1 MLMKKILNNRVT
13 RKLLVLVPLLL
24 ASLVFVVLMLG
35 IKKTPKKPVKET
47 AQVYR
52 VIPAPAM
59 DVIPRVL
66 GYGVAEPA
74 RVWRAI
80 ARVEGRI
87 DKVNPML
94 RSGATIGAGVELL
107 QIDPT
112 PYEVAV
118 DQAKATIGRTKAALA
133 EYNQQVKND
142 GASLKIQ
149 QASLKIARRQF
160 ERSRGLLEKD
170 AISQSQVDNDE
181 RAMLDQQKIV
191 QDLKNNLNLAPSTR
205 AAKKADIAASQAE
218 LKDAELDL
226 SYTAVR
232 TPFRVMLAEV
242 GVEQGQFVK
251 TGERLFDGYG
261 TRIAKVDAEI
271 PHEKISRLLDPV
283 TLQKLQGAL
292 RSSQRNRALEG
303 LFEVTVRFFS
313 GPNVVEWPGRMVGTR
328 ELVDAQTRSVV
339 LIVAVDGPY
348 EQARAGDKPPLL
360 KGTYCE
366 VEFRGAALA
375 QRIVIPRAAIYDS
388 HVYVLNNTNR
398 LQRRTVKIAFEQSD
412 FAVIKDGLKPEERV
426 VVSELT
432 PAIEGLLVEPVNDT
446 ELLERLHQ
454 EAAGTEPLR

>member
-1 MLMKKILNNRVT
+1 MNKILNNRVT

-24 ASLVFVVLMLG
+24 AALVFVVLMLG
-35 IKKTPKKPVKET
+35 IQKTPKKRAKED
-47 AQVYR
+47 ARVYR

-59 DVIPRVL
+59 DVVPRVL

-94 RSGATIGAGVELL
+94 RSGATIETGVELL
-107 QIDPT
+107 RIDPT
-112 PYEVAV
+112 SYDVGV
-118 DQAKATIGRTKAALA
+118 GQAKANIGKTKAALA

-142 GASLKIQ
+142 QASLKIQ

-181 RAMLDQQKIV
+181 RAMLDQEKVV
-191 QDLKNNLNLAPSTR
+191 QDLKNSLNLAPSSR
-205 AAKKADIAASQAE
+205 AAKKADIAASQAD
-218 LKDAELDL
+218 LKNAELDL
-226 SYTAVR
+226 SHTVVR

-242 GVEQGQFVK
+242 GVEQGQFIK
-251 TGERLFDGYG
+251 AGEGLFDGFG
-261 TRIAKVDAEI
+261 TRFAKVDAEI
-271 PHEKISRLLDPV
+271 PHEKIGRLLDSA
-283 TLQKLQGAL
+283 TLQKLQQAL
-292 RSSQRNRALEG
+292 RSSQRNQALEG
-303 LFEVTVRFFS
+303 LFDVTVRFFS
-313 GPNVVEWPGRMVGTR
+313 GPNVVEWPGRMVGAR
-328 ELVDAQTRSVV
+328 ELVDAKTRSVV

-348 EQARAGDKPPLL
+348 EKARAGDKPPLL

-375 QRIVIPRAAIYDS
+375 QRIIIPRAAIYDS
-388 HVYVLNNTNR
+388 HVYVLDNSNR
-398 LQRRTVKIAFEQSD
+398 LQRRPVKIAFEQSD
-412 FAVIKDGLKPEERV
+412 FAVIKEGLQPEERV

-432 PAIEGLLVEPVNDT
+432 PAIEGLLVEPVDDT
-446 ELLERLHQ
+446 ELLERLRQ
-454 EAAGTEPLR
+454 EAAGTGPLR